1 MESNIFIET
10 FNDLLAEKGL
20 NRKQFSESSG
30 IPYTTIIGWTKLNRL
45 PDYSALIKI
54 ADFFQC
60 SIDYLV
66 GRQDEFGNAMY
77 SSENLHSEMLFLKY
91 FRNLSTMGKYI
102 DTTSIIQ
109 VIGGIYNNPN
119 LLDIEDKYHFY

>member
-20 NRKQFSESSG
+20 NRKQFAESSG

-91 FRNLSTMGKYI
+91 FRNLSTENKELI
-102 DTTSIIQ
+102 IKLTRNLSKTS
-109 VIGGIYNNPN
+109 
-119 LLDIEDKYHFY
+119 

>member
-20 NRKQFSESSG
+20 NRKQFAESSG
-30 IPYTTIIGWTKLNRL
+30 IPYTTIIGWTKLIRL

-66 GRQDEFGNAMY
+66 GRQDEFGNAIY

-91 FRNLSTMGKYI
+91 FRNLSTENKELI
-102 DTTSIIQ
+102 IKLTRNLSKTS
-109 VIGGIYNNPN
+109 
-119 LLDIEDKYHFY
+119 